1 VSEASISLAGRRA
14 LVTGSTTGI
23 GAAVAARFAAAGAQG
38 VSLDIAAPASLP
50 AGWLALTAD
59 VRNEDAVAQA
69 CAEAARQLGGE
80 LDLVVTAAGIVPPW
94 RGIEELDLE
103 QWDEVFAVNVRG
115 IAATLKHAAPLIADG
130 GAVVAIGS
138 LNSWRGDPNLASY
151 VASKHAVLGI
161 VRSAAIDL
169 GRRGIRV
176 NAVGPGPIAT
186 QALRSRIERRARA
199 GGPTLG
205 DALAAAAAQTSLG
218 RLATTDDV
226 AGATLF
232 LASDLAGGITGQ
244 LLPVDGG
251 LP

>member
-14 LVTGSTTGI
+14 LVTGAASGI
-23 GAAVAARFAAAGAQG
+23 GAAIAARFASAGARG
-38 VSLDIAAPASLP
+38 VGLDVGASSSPPTDWKL
-50 AGWLALTAD
+50 LIAD
-59 VRNEDAVAQA
+59 VRSEEAVARA
-69 CAEAARQLGGE
+69 CADAASQLGGGI
-80 LDLVVTAAGIVPPW
+80 DLLVAAAGIVPPW
-94 RGIEELDLE
+94 RRVDELDLDE
-103 QWDEVFAVNVRG
+103 WDEVFAVNVRG
-115 IAATLKHAAPLIADG
+115 IAATLKHAAPLVADG
-130 GAVVAIGS
+130 GAIVAIAS

-186 QALRSRIERRARA
+186 DALRSRIERRARA
-199 GGPTLG
+199 GGPALN

-218 RLATTDDV
+218 RIATTDDV

-232 LASDLAGGITGQ
+232 LASDLAGAVTGQ

>member
-1 VSEASISLAGRRA
+1 MSDASISLAGSRA
-14 LVTGSTTGI
+14 LVTGAASGI
-23 GAAVAARFAAAGAQG
+23 GAAIASRFAAVGARG
-38 VSLDIAAPASLP
+38 VGLDIAAPGSLP
-50 AGWLALTAD
+50 TGWGAVTAD
-59 VRNEDAVAQA
+59 VRHEDAVAHA

-80 LDLVVTAAGIVPPW
+80 LDLLVAAAGIVPPW
-94 RGIEELDLE
+94 RRVDELDLDE
-103 QWDEVFAVNVRG
+103 WDEVFAVNVRG
-115 IAATLKHAAPLIADG
+115 IAATFKHAAPLIADG
-130 GAVVAIGS
+130 GAIVAIAS
-138 LNSWRGDPNLASY
+138 LNSWRGDPNLATY

-186 QALRSRIERRARA
+186 EALRSRIERRAQA
-199 GGPTLG
+199 GGPALE

-218 RLATTDDV
+218 RIATTDDV

-232 LASDLAGGITGQ
+232 LASGLAGGITGQ
-244 LLPVDGG
+244 LLPVDAG

>member
-1 VSEASISLAGRRA
+1 MSEASISLAGRRA
-14 LVTGSTTGI
+14 LVTGAASGI
-23 GAAVAARFAAAGAQG
+23 GAAIAARFASAGARG
-38 VSLDIAAPASLP
+38 VSLDVVAPSSWPTDWKSLI
-50 AGWLALTAD
+50 AD
-59 VRNEDAVAQA
+59 VRSEEAVARA
-69 CAEAARQLGGE
+69 CADAATKLGGGI
-80 LDLVVTAAGIVPPW
+80 DVLVAAAGIVPPW
-94 RGIEELDLE
+94 RRVDELDLDE
-103 QWDEVFAVNVRG
+103 WDEVFAVNVRG
-115 IAATLKHAAPLIADG
+115 IAATLKHAAPLVADG
-130 GAVVAIGS
+130 GAIVAIAS

-186 QALRSRIERRARA
+186 DALRLRIERRAQA
-199 GGPTLG
+199 GGPALN

-218 RLATTDDV
+218 RIATTDDV